1 MTRRMRTSRA
11 GIELIKSFEGFRP
24 RAVKLESGGYLV
36 GYGHRR
42 SARDGAKITEADA
55 ELLLREYDLPEIEE
69 AIGANVLTPLDQNEF
84 DALASFIF
92 NIGIGNFQAS
102 EALALLN
109 TGQKIAAIE
118 AMSAWRMARLHGRM
132 IVVDALVRRR
142 AAERALFLDH
152 PSGPVPVP
160 TALIAP
166 RLDVNARLHEA
177 TGDAAE
183 VETRYEEDEAAFS
196 IGPVS
201 YEDFA
206 GPVIIEDEADAA
218 EVPETAKDDGGDDHD
233 GDGDQDGNDDRAS
246 ERDLNAPEAAAQRV
260 RARLTR
266 ILDENP
272 EGAVA
277 ARIEEDIE
285 GPSIEEITAAVS
297 ALAEPLEQ
305 EGETSPGDAP
315 PRPSGQRRVGT
326 GNGAASLGAASGVQI
341 DEMEDAETVMRRI
354 EAELA
359 SGRTPAG
366 EKVPGY
372 GETGGKARWVWAVVA
387 MIGAVLML
395 WGMADRFALL
405 PVPQTMTGTDYDPL
419 PPLFVLGGLI
429 LVGLGVW
436 NMIAGSLR
444 ED

>member
-24 RAVKLESGGYLV
+24 RAVKLESGGFLV

-42 SARDGAKITEADA
+42 SAREGAKITEADA
-55 ELLLREYDLPEIEE
+55 ELLLREYDLPAVED

-92 NIGIGNFQAS
+92 NIGIENFEAS

-152 PSGPVPVP
+152 PSGRVPVP

-166 RLDVNARLHEA
+166 RLDVTARLHEA
-177 TGDAAE
+177 TGEAAE
-183 VETRYEEDEAAFS
+183 VETRYEEDEAAFN

-206 GPVIIEDEADAA
+206 GPVIIEDESDEADAA
-218 EVPETAKDDGGDDHD
+218 ETGTGDGETALD
-233 GDGDQDGNDDRAS
+233 
-246 ERDLNAPEAAAQRV
+246 EELNAPEAAAQRV
-260 RARLTR
+260 KARLTR
-266 ILDENP
+266 ILDESP
-272 EGAVA
+272 DGAVA
-277 ARIEEDIE
+277 ARIDEDIE

-297 ALAEPLEQ
+297 ALADPSED
-305 EGETSPGDAP
+305 GIATSPGDAP
-315 PRPSGQRRVGT
+315 RRPAGQRRVGT
-326 GNGAASLGAASGVQI
+326 GNGAASFGAAPRLKT
-341 DEMEDAETVMRRI
+341 DDMEDAETVMRRI

-372 GETGGKARWVWAVVA
+372 DASNGRSRWVWAVVA
-387 MIGAVLML
+387 TLGAVLML

-405 PVPQTMTGTDYDPL
+405 PEPQTMTGTDYDPL

-444 ED
+444 EHG

>member
-42 SARDGAKITEADA
+42 SAREGAKITEADA
-55 ELLLREYDLPEIEE
+55 ELLLREYDLPAVEE

-92 NIGIGNFQAS
+92 NIGIENFEAS

-152 PSGPVPVP
+152 PSGRVPVP

-166 RLDVNARLHEA
+166 RLDVTARLHEA
-177 TGDAAE
+177 TDDTAE
-183 VETRYEEDEAAFS
+183 VEPRFEEDEAAFS

-206 GPVIIEDEADAA
+206 GPVIIEDDLDETAT
-218 EVPETAKDDGGDDHD
+218 PET
-233 GDGDQDGNDDRAS
+233 DRAVGAGDEVGVDDATS
-246 ERDLNAPEAAAQRV
+246 DEELNAPEAAAQRV

-266 ILDENP
+266 ILDDSP
-272 EGAVA
+272 DGAVA
-277 ARIEEDIE
+277 ARIDEDVE

-297 ALAEPLEQ
+297 ALAEPSEDQ
-305 EGETSPGDAP
+305 TEASPGEAP
-315 PRPSGQRRVGT
+315 PRPAGQRRVAT
-326 GNGAASLGAASGVQI
+326 GNGAAPLGAAAGVEI
-341 DEMEDAETVMRRI
+341 DDMEDAESVMRRI
-354 EAELA
+354 EAEL
-359 SGRTPAG
+359 SGGRTPAG
-366 EKVPGY
+366 EKVPDYDARSGR
-372 GETGGKARWVWAVVA
+372 GRWVWSVVA
-387 MIGAVLML
+387 TIGAVLML

-405 PVPQTMTGTDYDPL
+405 PEPQTMTGTDYDPL

-444 ED
+444 EDG